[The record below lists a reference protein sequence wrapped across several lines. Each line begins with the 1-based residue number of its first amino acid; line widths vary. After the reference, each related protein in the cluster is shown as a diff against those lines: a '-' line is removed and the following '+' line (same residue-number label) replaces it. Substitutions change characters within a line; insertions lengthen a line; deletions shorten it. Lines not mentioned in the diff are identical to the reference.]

1 MKNSQFIYN
10 LKQKNQSNINNESN
24 TIKYNPDVQTNYIN
38 TENKRENSK
47 FIYTNQMWK
56 PIIGSIDKTNI
67 ITNDFKINIENIDH
81 YKIKS
86 IYEIELAE
94 RLKEKKLAEILT
106 QTYTNQNNP
115 VNQLDTNQNN
125 SVNQLDTINE
135 ANINNTFCELK
146 NSAHNILID
155 TNNIDSTSIIKSIS
169 NLDNLLNSIINF

>member
-1 MKNSQFIYN
+1 MKNSQFIHN
-10 LKQKNQSNINNESN
+10 LKQKNQSNINNELN
-24 TIKYNPDVQTNYIN
+24 TIKYNPDVQKNYIN

-67 ITNDFKINIENIDH
+67 ITNDFKINVENIDH

-115 VNQLDTNQNN
+115 VNQH
-125 SVNQLDTINE
+125 DTINE

-146 NSAHNILID
+146 NSAHSILID

-169 NLDNLLNSIINF
+169 NLDNLLNSIINL